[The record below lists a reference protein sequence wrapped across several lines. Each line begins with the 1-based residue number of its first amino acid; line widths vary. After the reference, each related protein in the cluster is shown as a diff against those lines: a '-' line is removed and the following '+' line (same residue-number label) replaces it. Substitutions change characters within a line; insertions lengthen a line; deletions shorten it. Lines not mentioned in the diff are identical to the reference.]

1 MKDKLLKNILHYGL
15 RCELKKL
22 NEEVYELQESIFDYE
37 TFLNQIPNRILIA
50 KEIEKDLKTFD
61 KIEEESIE
69 LRKHLIEEY
78 SDVCLILEQIKVFF
92 ELENDSIIKMM
103 EQKLDRQ
110 MTRIAKE
117 KE

>member
-37 TFLNQIPNRILIA
+37 TFLNQIPNRTLIA
-50 KEIEKDLKTFD
+50 KEVEKSLKEFD
-61 KIEEESIE
+61 KIEEENIE

-92 ELENDSIIKMM
+92 ELDNDRIIKMI

-110 MTRIAKE
+110 MSRIAKE